1 MEIPSRIGFL
11 DVNGRKVGLVAG
23 LLLALL
29 LLLGA
34 LASPGQAQSGEA
46 YALIDA
52 VNQLRA
58 ANGLPP
64 YRVDGTLM
72 SVAQRHS
79 EYQASIGSITHTGPG
94 GSRPKDR
101 ARAAGYGGGAT
112 IFVSENIAGGT
123 SLDVQSV
130 VSMWQG
136 DAPHLNTMLSSSYT
150 DIGAGVSSDGKITY
164 YTIDVAYIA
173 GQGGSGS
180 GSDGS
185 GSAANAPAAPVA
197 QDTPVPVAVIMP
209 VLVASPNPDGSVVH
223 VVESGQALSL
233 ISQAYGVSLPDILS
247 LNGLTQ
253 ESIIRPGD
261 EVLIKVADVTP
272 TSLPTHTSTP
282 APATPT
288 SMTLIAPPTAIAT
301 EAAFST
307 LPGTVQESSLTSGVS
322 EQNQSWSIKSNTIL
336 VVIGVLVAVGTALLV
351 IAWSLKRGA

>member
-1 MEIPSRIGFL
+1 METPSRLGFS
-11 DVNGRKVGLVAG
+11 DAIGRKVWLVAG
-23 LLLALL
+23 YLLAIL
-29 LLLGA
+29 LLLGTPG
-34 LASPGQAQSGEA
+34 SPGQAQSGDA
-46 YALIDA
+46 YALIEA
-52 VNQLRA
+52 VNQLRS
-58 ANGLPP
+58 ANGLSP

-72 SVAQRHS
+72 SAAQRHS

-112 IFVSENIAGGT
+112 IFVSENIAGGS

-136 DAPHLNTMLSSSYT
+136 DAPHLNTMLSSNYT
-150 DIGAGVSSDGKITY
+150 DIGAGVASDGNRTY
-164 YTIDVAYIA
+164 YTIDAAYVA
-173 GQGGSGS
+173 GQGGSGT

-185 GSAANAPAAPVA
+185 GSGNDAPAAPGA

-209 VLVASPNPDGSVVH
+209 VLVASPNPDGSIVH
-223 VVESGQALSL
+223 VVESGQALIL
-233 ISQAYGVSLPDILS
+233 ISQAYSISLPDLLS

-261 EVLIKVADVTP
+261 EILIKAADVTP
-272 TSLPTHTSTP
+272 TSVPTETSIP

-288 SMTLIAPPTAIAT
+288 STDMIAPPTAIAT
-301 EAAFST
+301 KAAVST
-307 LPGTVQESSLTSGVS
+307 LPGTVQEASPTAGAS
-322 EQNQSWSIKSNTIL
+322 EQIQSWSIKSNTIL
-336 VVIGVLVAVGTALLV
+336 VVVGVLAAVGTALLV